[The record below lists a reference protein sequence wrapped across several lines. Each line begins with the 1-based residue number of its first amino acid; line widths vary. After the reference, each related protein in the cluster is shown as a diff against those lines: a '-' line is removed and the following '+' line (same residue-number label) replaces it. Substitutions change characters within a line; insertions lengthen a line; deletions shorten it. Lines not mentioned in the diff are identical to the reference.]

1 MNRENIQKLNE
12 SFQYFYKK
20 YNFTGKYNI
29 SNKSSYKDRKINKF
43 FSKIINKNKILKDNI
58 FFYLNCIAFD
68 QRKKIIF
75 NPKNIGS
82 DKMKKIEKIN
92 LIVKKIVKFK
102 SGYKV
107 YCLDKN
113 NKEII
118 LNTKKLILAAGT
130 VSTTRLVAQMLKYK
144 KKIKIKH
151 NPMIFE
157 PL

>member
-1 MNRENIQKLNE
+1 
-12 SFQYFYKK
+12 
-20 YNFTGKYNI
+20 
-29 SNKSSYKDRKINKF
+29 
-43 FSKIINKNKILKDNI
+43 
-58 FFYLNCIAFD
+58 
-68 QRKKIIF
+68 
-75 NPKNIGS
+75 
-82 DKMKKIEKIN
+82 MKKIEKIN

-151 NPMIFE
+151 NPMIFGAFVAKENLKITKKLE
-157 PL
+157 PSDLAAVIKNSKSKYFSVVNFRTSNSIIKEKF